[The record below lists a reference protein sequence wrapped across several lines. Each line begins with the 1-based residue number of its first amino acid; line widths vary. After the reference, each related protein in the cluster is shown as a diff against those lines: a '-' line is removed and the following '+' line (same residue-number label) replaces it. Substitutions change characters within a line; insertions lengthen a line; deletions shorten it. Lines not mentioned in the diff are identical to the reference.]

1 MASEQ
6 RADMIHR
13 VDHLNSNAML
23 SDLGNCESNRPSC
36 LPLGS
41 LLNKLLK
48 KLQLSKFEDFTG
60 FIQWLMNQAVSQLLS
75 RREFWGVVQ
84 MEGFYRKKGK
94 ARKPSAKYIWGRH
107 LFFFLWGGRD
117 YKGFIMQINL
127 SLGQGQ
133 EWKGV
138 KCNRLSPQC
147 LPQNSRLV
155 D

>member
-13 VDHLNSNAML
+13 IDHLNSNAML

-48 KLQLSKFEDFTG
+48 KLQLSKFEDFIG

-94 ARKPSAKYIWGRH
+94 ARRH
-107 LFFFLWGGRD
+107 QQSIFGADTFFLWGGRD

-138 KCNRLSPQC
+138 KCNRLSPHC